1 MRKAA
6 FISQNAKNWLFKY
19 CGYVSFWVYFGWPL
33 VFGGFVRHNK
43 RFFFF
48 FLVMFFFF
56 LKTLV
61 MLELQIFDKLTM

>member
-33 VFGGFVRHNK
+33 VFGGFVRHNN

-48 FLVMFFFF
+48 F
-56 LKTLV
+56 LV
-61 MLELQIFDKLTM
+61 MLELQIFDKLTMSTSAIKKLD